1 MVEVTQEVRE
11 AAADIMRRMP
21 FGGMVGWASVFHGDD
36 DGHWIV
42 QAFAAHRQAA
52 FNAGRAS
59 AVEWLRDDANMTEIE
74 ARRIL
79 GNLVKLTPADTD
91 DWAKLILMKHGIADA
106 LERLP

>member
-1 MVEVTQEVRE
+1 MDGRLWRICIIW
-11 AAADIMRRMP
+11 AKGNDIDR
-21 FGGMVGWASVFHGDD
+21 FDAL
-36 DGHWIV
+36 V

-79 GNLVKLTPADTD
+79 GNLVNLTPADTD